1 MTYLYICPNCN
12 KEHTIDKPMEHS
24 HRIEYCDECGII
36 LKRVYESPS
45 VITADGY
52 KK

>member
-1 MTYLYICPNCN
+1 MIYAYICTNCN
-12 KEHTIDKPMEHS
+12 KEHTINKPMNQS
-24 HRIEYCDECGII
+24 DRIEHCGCGAV

>member
-1 MTYLYICPNCN
+1 MTYYYVCPICKNHTEVIKSM
-12 KEHTIDKPMEHS
+12 KESD
-24 HRIEYCDECGII
+24 RIEHCPVCQYV